1 MKSKRGFKMSFHRS
15 FGLMCLCLGT
25 FWGCGGDSQDEP
37 TEVASPNKPTKTI
50 TPETE
55 ATPSPIDAY
64 KLETESL
71 VAAIDAGTDA
81 AELLEMADQLTRTG
95 MGMLPAMMESHP
107 ACQEYLTAIQAVGT
121 TLRDL
126 SIEDIEVGYHAD
138 GKLPKMPSPE
148 CYHGKDLVVHPATVA
163 ALAKAGLAKPE
174 DRERAKGEL
183 VEVLIHL
190 GEVANASGH

>member
-1 MKSKRGFKMSFHRS
+1 
-15 FGLMCLCLGT
+15 
-25 FWGCGGDSQDEP
+25 
-37 TEVASPNKPTKTI
+37 
-50 TPETE
+50 
-55 ATPSPIDAY
+55 
-64 KLETESL
+64 
-71 VAAIDAGTDA
+71 
-81 AELLEMADQLTRTG
+81 MADQLTSTG